1 MTEIDSVFDRADS
14 ASGTALSPVGA
25 ARRDRMLDDLK
36 RDMRRVHVV
45 RRRRRTLAAAAA
57 PLVLVIIGGLLLR
70 NVVPTANQPGPA
82 PRPPS
87 VAPAAVI
94 TIVHTTPPPP
104 QQLITSGNVSIV
116 QTLSDSELLEM
127 LAAMNRPAGL
137 VRAGDRTWLTRSVA
151 DL

>member
-1 MTEIDSVFDRADS
+1 
-14 ASGTALSPVGA
+14 
-25 ARRDRMLDDLK
+25 
-36 RDMRRVHVV
+36 
-45 RRRRRTLAAAAA
+45 
-57 PLVLVIIGGLLLR
+57 
-70 NVVPTANQPGPA
+70 
-82 PRPPS
+82 
-87 VAPAAVI
+87 VI